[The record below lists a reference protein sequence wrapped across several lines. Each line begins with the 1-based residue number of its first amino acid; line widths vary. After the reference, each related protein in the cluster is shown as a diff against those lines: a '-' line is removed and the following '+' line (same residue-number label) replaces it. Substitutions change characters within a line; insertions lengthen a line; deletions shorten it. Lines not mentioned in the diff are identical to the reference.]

1 MREPNESNT
10 KKFPQP
16 RARVTHPM
24 AKPDTIAIHPAI
36 LCGGVG
42 TRLWPMSR
50 VLFPKQLQ
58 PLASD
63 LSLLQETV
71 IRVREGARFAAP
83 LVVCNE
89 KHRFMV
95 EAQLR
100 AIDSRRC
107 TVVVEPEGR
116 NTAPAAAV
124 AAVIIGDE
132 SPDALLLVLPSD
144 HVIGDVA
151 GFHAA
156 VDRAMAGARSGALVT
171 FGIEPGGPETGYGYI
186 KQGAVLNGAAGCYRI
201 DRFLEKPELDVSNRC
216 LAEGGWLWNGGM
228 FLFTA
233 GRYLAELERFRPE
246 MVAACREAVARGRT
260 DGEFVFLDERAFA
273 ATASESIDYA
283 VMEHTS
289 DAAVVPMDVGWSDV
303 GAWPALWEL
312 AARDEHGNVLVGDV
326 RASGVRNAYLRSEGP
341 LLAVVGLE
349 DVIMV
354 ATHDAVLAVS
364 SDRAQEVK
372 ALAESLKA
380 EGRSESIVHSVV
392 YRPWGHYQ
400 TVDAGDRFQ
409 VKRITVDPGAKL
421 SLQKHRHRAEHWVV
435 VSGTAKATCG
445 ERTVLLHANE
455 SIFIPLGA
463 VHRLENPGDEP
474 LEVIEVQS
482 GDYLG
487 EDDIVRLEDAYG
499 RIAEP
504 VTDSAPPLA
513 ASAAE

>member
-1 MREPNESNT
+1 MT
-10 KKFPQP
+10 KPG
-16 RARVTHPM
+16 TSHG
-24 AKPDTIAIHPAI
+24 AIHPVI

-50 VLFPKQLQ
+50 ALFPKQLQ
-58 PLASD
+58 PLTSD

-71 IRVREGARFAAP
+71 KRVREGARFAAS
-83 LVVCNE
+83 LVVCNDQ
-89 KHRFMV
+89 HRFMV
-95 EAQLR
+95 AAQLR
-100 AIDSRRC
+100 GIDAAGS
-107 TVVVEPEGR
+107 TLVVEPEGR

-124 AAVIIGDE
+124 AAVIIGAE
-132 SPDALLLVLPSD
+132 NPDALLLVLPSD

-156 VDRAMAGARSGALVT
+156 IDRATAAARSGALVA
-171 FGIEPGGPETGYGYI
+171 FGIAPSGPETGYGYI

-201 DRFLEKPELDVSNRC
+201 DRFLEKPDLEISNRC

-233 GRYLAELERFRPE
+233 GCYLDELGRFRPD
-246 MVAACREAVARGRT
+246 MVAACRDAVSRGCA
-260 DGEFVFLDERAFA
+260 DGKVVCLDERAFA
-273 ATASESIDYA
+273 SVVGESIDYA
-283 VMEHTS
+283 VMENT
-289 DAAVVPMDVGWSDV
+289 DAAAVVPMDVGWSDI
-303 GAWPALWEL
+303 GAWPALWQL
-312 AARDEHGNVLVGDV
+312 AARDDDGNVLIGDV

-349 DVIMV
+349 DVVMV
-354 ATHDAVLAVS
+354 ATRDAVLAVS

-380 EGRSESIVHSVV
+380 EGRPESTVHPVV
-392 YRPWGHYQ
+392 YRPWGRYQ

-435 VSGTAKATCG
+435 VSGTARATCG
-445 ERTVLLHANE
+445 DRTVLLDVNE
-455 SIFIPLGA
+455 TIDIPKGA

-487 EDDIVRLEDAYG
+487 EDDIVRIEDTYG
-499 RIAEP
+499 RVTEPVAEP
-504 VTDSAPPLA
+504 VPAPAERPLGTLEPKRA
-513 ASAAE
+513 KVA